1 MPKPIQ
7 NPSTILFDTTIKKA
21 ITIVSILGFTL
32 SCAQHKNLT
41 LVNQTGPV
49 EIDYKVIQSNTLLT
63 KIYEGEIKPLSCV
76 EDKEE
81 AELFLRTLASRFDNV
96 SDDYQSKLD
105 DQDEIKNLINNCES
119 NCTCDF
125 LEELLKENEIDLTPA
140 QSAQFK
146 KIKLKKVTEVCSAQI
161 EELFCQS
168 QLFRELDKEKD
179 LFKYDE

>member
-1 MPKPIQ
+1 LPRSTQKL
-7 NPSTILFDTTIKKA
+7 STIPFDTTIKKA
-21 ITIVSILGFTL
+21 ITFFSILGFTL
-32 SCAQHKNLT
+32 SCAQHKDLA

-76 EDKEE
+76 ADKEE
-81 AELFLRTLASRFDNV
+81 AELFLRTLASRFDIV
-96 SDDYQSKLD
+96 SDDYQSRLD

-146 KIKLKKVTEVCSAQI
+146 KIKFKKVTEACTAQI
-161 EELFCQS
+161 EESFCQS
-168 QLFRELDKEKD
+168 RLFRELEKEKD

>member
-1 MPKPIQ
+1 MPKPTRKL
-7 NPSTILFDTTIKKA
+7 STIPFDTTIKKA
-21 ITIVSILGFTL
+21 ITFVSILGFTL
-32 SCAQHKNLT
+32 SCAQHKNLA
-41 LVNQTGPV
+41 LDNQTGLV
-49 EIDYKVIQSNTLLT
+49 EIDNQVIQSNTLLT
-63 KIYEGEIKPLSCV
+63 KIYEGEIKPLRCI

-81 AELFLRTLASRFDNV
+81 AELFLRALASRFDTV

-105 DQDEIKNLINNCES
+105 NQDEIKNLINNCES

-146 KIKLKKVTEVCSAQI
+146 KIKIKKVTETCTAQI